1 MDDTTDEA
9 PVSAHSLESQLFAE
23 LLAAWR
29 QREEGPLLDE
39 ASARERVRLVR
50 ERMVELTLAAIR
62 NRFSVT
68 GASIWLVDAET
79 GGLVCR
85 YTVGQGSD
93 VVRGWRL
100 PPGAGF
106 AGWAAQH
113 DQCLVISD
121 AWADARYFRR
131 VDEETGLKLH
141 SILTVPLRGE
151 AGVLGVFQIV
161 DTEAERFGSSDL
173 KMLKPLVTQ
182 LAETLSD
189 I

>member
-1 MDDTTDEA
+1 MDDTTDEV

-23 LLAAWR
+23 LLTAWH
-29 QREEGPLLDE
+29 QGKEAPLPNE
-39 ASARERVRLVR
+39 ASARQRARRVR
-50 ERMVELTLAAIR
+50 ERMLEFTLATIR
-62 NRFSVT
+62 NGFSVT
-68 GASIWLVDAET
+68 GASLWLVDADA

-93 VVRGWRL
+93 VVQGWRL

-121 AWADARYFRR
+121 AWADARYFRG

-151 AGVLGVFQIV
+151 AGVLGVFQVV

-173 KMLKPLVTQ
+173 EMLKPIVTL
-182 LAETLSD
+182 LAEMLTD